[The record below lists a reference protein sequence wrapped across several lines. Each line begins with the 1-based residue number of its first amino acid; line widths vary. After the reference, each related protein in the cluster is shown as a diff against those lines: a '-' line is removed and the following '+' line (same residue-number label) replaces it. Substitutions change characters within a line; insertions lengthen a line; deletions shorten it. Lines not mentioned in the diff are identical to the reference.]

1 MKNNLSVIETK
12 DLGKAREAYESYYTK
27 QKKYHQYFSRYQKL
41 VKAYAARN
49 LLTIKIQEMR
59 YLDNMANTSEQL
71 QSEYFKMKS
80 ILSDKFHQIMLDIK
94 QKETDVAAY
103 TQLITDELGLD
114 DGRNLIEEALN
125 LRNSNRLVEAID
137 TAYMAHILFKNLLLK
152 IRQRWISGHQ
162 QNLILHAESE
172 FGVQLVE

>member
-1 MKNNLSVIETK
+1 
-12 DLGKAREAYESYYTK
+12 
-27 QKKYHQYFSRYQKL
+27 
-41 VKAYAARN
+41 
-49 LLTIKIQEMR
+49 MR

-80 ILSDKFHQIMLDIK
+80 ILSDKFHQIMLNIK